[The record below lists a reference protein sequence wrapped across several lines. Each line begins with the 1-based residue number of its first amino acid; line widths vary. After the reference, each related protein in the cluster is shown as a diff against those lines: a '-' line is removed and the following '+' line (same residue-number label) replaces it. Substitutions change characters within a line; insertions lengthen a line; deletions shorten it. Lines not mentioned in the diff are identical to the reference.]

1 MKIRRMMVATDFSQ
15 CSQRALDYAVN
26 LAADLKAKLFLIH
39 AIEPVY
45 FAGAFYGPDA
55 SVPMLTEEQ
64 RRYAMEAMADLRA
77 ALKRRKVAV
86 ADVIVASGPPHQ
98 MIVEEAAQRAMDL
111 IVLGTHGRGGV
122 AHLLLGSVAE
132 KVVRSAKCPV
142 LTIPAAAEPTTLG
155 GKTKAVRRI
164 GKKKAA

>member
-1 MKIRRMMVATDFSQ
+1 MKIRRMLVATDFSQ
-15 CSQRALDYAVN
+15 CSQRALEYAIG
-26 LAADLKAKLFLIH
+26 LATDLGAKLFLVH

-64 RRYAMEAMADLRA
+64 RRYAKEAMVDLRD
-77 ALKRRKVAV
+77 ALKRRNVAV
-86 ADVIVASGPPHQ
+86 ADVIIASGPPHQ
-98 MIVEEAAQRAMDL
+98 MIVEEAAARKVDL
-111 IVLGTHGRGGV
+111 IVVGTHGRGGV

-142 LTIPAAAEPTTLG
+142 LTIPGSAETTAQGDKKPARRAA
-155 GKTKAVRRI
+155 
-164 GKKKAA
+164 KKKAA

>member
-1 MKIRRMMVATDFSQ
+1 MKIRRMLVGTDFSD
-15 CSQRALDYAVN
+15 CSQRALDYAVR
-26 LAADLKAKLFLIH
+26 LSADLGAKLYLVH

-64 RRYAMEAMADLRA
+64 RRYAKEAMVDLRDS
-77 ALKRRKVAV
+77 LRRRNVAV
-86 ADVIVASGPPHQ
+86 ADVIIATGPPHQ
-98 MIVEEAAQRAMDL
+98 MIVEEAETKKVDL
-111 IVLGTHGRGGV
+111 IVVGTHGRGGV

-142 LTIPAAAEPTTLG
+142 LTIPGTA
-155 GKTKAVRRI
+155 GKAPAKRAS
-164 GKKKAA
+164 KKKA